1 MNIQKV
7 AKIVGINP
15 INLKGETKACV
26 NKYLLSFW
34 YLKVFLFA
42 EQTEIFSV
50 GFCRSNININFVSLL
65 LYFISLKQVVNLP
78 LQK

>member
-1 MNIQKV
+1 MNIQEV

-15 INLKGETKACV
+15 INLKGETKVCA
-26 NKYLLSFW
+26 NKYLLSW

-50 GFCRSNININFVSLL
+50 GFCRRNININFVSLL

-78 LQK
+78 LQN